1 MDTWTMKVL
10 GPSDLTEIAN
20 ELRKRKTRGKIEEEE
35 KSAIA
40 KEKLVSGKIR
50 EIFDGLYC
58 ATF

>member
-20 ELRKRKTRGKIEEEE
+20 ELRKRKTRGKKEEEE
-35 KSAIA
+35 SAIA

-58 ATF
+58 ATL

>member
-20 ELRKRKTRGKIEEEE
+20 ELRKRKTRGKKEEEE
-35 KSAIA
+35 SAIA
-40 KEKLVSGKIR
+40 KEKLVSGGKIR

-58 ATF
+58 ATL

>member
-20 ELRKRKTRGKIEEEE
+20 ELRKRKTRGKIKKEE
-35 KSAIA
+35 SAIA
-40 KEKLVSGKIR
+40 KEKLVSGMIR

-58 ATF
+58 ATL

>member
-20 ELRKRKTRGKIEEEE
+20 VLRKRKTRGKKEEEE
-35 KSAIA
+35 SAIA

-58 ATF
+58 ATL

>member
-20 ELRKRKTRGKIEEEE
+20 ELRKRKTRGEKEEEE
-35 KSAIA
+35 SAIA
-40 KEKLVSGKIR
+40 KETLVSGKIR

-58 ATF
+58 ATL